1 MKNGLKAK
9 ILLSES
15 FSVRTPTGP
24 MWNMFCRITSSLW
37 ELRHI
42 NPARKD
48 LGNSYRMKRK
58 LRNSCSQQE
67 RNKRPFHDSVGFAS
81 CVRASL
87 TLPRAIL
94 RMTAEKAGA
103 GMCRLGLG
111 QGGCVC
117 PPFRFLCHRGFLTL
131 HDIDA
136 FRCIV
141 AEISDNLA
149 GNKRTIVLI
158 ISALK

>member
-1 MKNGLKAK
+1 MFAEDKSLSIGRLCEKTGLSMVRLDS
-9 ILLSES
+9 LL
-15 FSVRTPTGP
+15 G
-24 MWNMFCRITSSLW
+24 
-37 ELRHI
+37 
-42 NPARKD
+42 
-48 LGNSYRMKRK
+48 G
-58 LRNSCSQQE
+58 
-67 RNKRPFHDSVGFAS
+67 
-81 CVRASL
+81 RASL

-94 RMTAEKAGA
+94 RKASEKAGA

-111 QGGCVC
+111 QGGPCVC
-117 PPFRFLCHRGFLTL
+117 PPFRFLCHRGFSML